1 MFKQWFH
8 SAAIA
13 AGLFSGMPYW
23 REEALRT
30 RGNPDALPK
39 KAQ

>member
-8 SAAIA
+8 GAAIV

-23 REEALRT
+23 QDERRWPGKPT
-30 RGNPDALPK
+30 VKG
-39 KAQ
+39 